1 MRRSSWFLAGIVFAG
16 LLVADLPAQSIY
28 GTLTGIVSDPSG
40 AVLPKAN
47 LKLRDENSGSLRD
60 SVTNGEGYFTF
71 VSLPPGSYQ
80 LTVESPGF
88 ETYKQTGIDVLGGD
102 KMNVNVTM
110 KVGSAS
116 IAVEVTG
123 AADLAPVDSG
133 ENSDRL
139 TTKELDN
146 FVQLGPNA
154 AEYIKMMPGFGI
166 QNGTSNVANFN
177 GQTIGINGNGNGGNQ
192 SPLNNAYSYNGLP
205 SNSLDITSDGAH
217 VSDPG
222 CNCATPVN
230 PNSNMISEIKVTMSN
245 FNAENQ
251 KGPAVISSVTK
262 SGGSQYHGSLFFSA
276 RNAALNAND
285 WLNNYSKI
293 AKPTSAYYYPGFT
306 FGGPVQIPF
315 TRFNKN
321 KDKLFFFTGYQYFY
335 QVLDTGLLRDTVP
348 TAGERTGNFS
358 PAELANE
365 GAPVGATT
373 ATGGPPSPLKAGALV
388 NFPGGIIPASRID
401 KNMQAMMNLYPL
413 PNTNS
418 STDGGYNWVGDI
430 TFNQNSFQWMTRVD
444 YNISDN
450 TKVFVRYNMQR
461 EVQLFPIGLWSST
474 VTQQVPYPTPI
485 EGKNGSDSVTASLT
499 HVFNPTMT
507 NEVVFAYTYIAFP
520 NVFQDPSKVN
530 KNTVGYTY
538 TGLFKNG
545 VTQIPYVVGST
556 SQELATMGT
565 YGGFEV
571 GGTSQGLY
579 ADKWMP
585 TAWDNLSKVWG
596 KHTLKAGFF
605 WEHIRNSQPNNAYTQ
620 SQIGFNNG
628 NSYSTGN
635 VFADFLTGIL
645 NSYNETNFNRVN
657 DISYDTYEGY
667 LQDSW
672 KASRKLTLELGVR
685 ITKFTPWKDDLGFG
699 YAIFDYSKY
708 SSSCTPTQ
716 YCGFLWHS
724 RDSSI
729 PLGGFPSTP
738 LFWQPRFGA
747 AYDLFGT
754 GKTVLRGGWGRYYYH
769 SSQFTTGLNVSA
781 GTQTINL
788 TSTQGNGSV
797 ACNSFVSTVTSNN
810 CLIASELGS
819 LGANP
824 GALSIGG
831 VDSKDNKDPYSD
843 SYSFTVSQRLPWYSL
858 LEAAYVGNRS
868 RNLLNTTGGFGSDVN
883 MVQPGAMLS
892 AVNGGKD
899 PGSLTANNF
908 RPLQGFSDVVLA
920 TNNLW
925 ANYNSLQV
933 KWLRTKGHAVMSF
946 NYTFEKAMGILSPT
960 LDSFNLNNDYGVQ
973 SYNRPQI
980 FNAAYSYDFG
990 NVLKSGNR
998 VVRGVTN
1005 GWQVSGIV
1013 QIQSGANLTGQR
1025 GQTFGIN
1032 TNGAKIPGTTFNIS
1046 ATSITGTPNITLS
1059 PYITCNPTANLGPH
1073 QYFNP
1078 SCFGLPTTVG
1088 LNGPNILPVIYGPA
1102 YWNADLGV
1110 FKNFRMGETR
1120 KLQIRMN
1127 GYNFMNHP
1135 LWSFN
1140 GSSALNLTYS
1150 SAGVMN
1156 NPLFGTVTTKQGH
1169 RIVQL
1174 AANFYF

>member
-1 MRRSSWFLAGIVFAG
+1 MRHVYRFLAGIALVVLFA
-16 LLVADLPAQSIY
+16 LSATDSSAQSIY
-28 GTLTGIVSDPSG
+28 GTLTGIISDATG
-40 AVLPKAN
+40 AVLAN
-47 LKLRDENSGSLRD
+47 ATLKLKDENSGSQRD
-60 SVTNGEGYFTF
+60 TATNSEGYFTF

-80 LTVESPGF
+80 LSVEAPGF
-88 ETYKQTGIDVLGGD
+88 ETYRQTKISVLGGD
-102 KMNVNVTM
+102 KINVNVTM
-110 KVGSAS
+110 KVGSAAT
-116 IAVEVTG
+116 AVEVVG
-123 AADLAPVDSG
+123 SADLAPVDSG

-154 AEYIKMMPGFGI
+154 AEYIKIMPGFGI

-192 SPLNNAYSYNGLP
+192 SPLNNAFSYNGLP

-230 PNSNMISEIKVTMSN
+230 PNSNMISEFKVTMSN

-262 SGGSQYHGSLFFSA
+262 QGGSAYHGSAFITA
-276 RNAALNAND
+276 RNSSLNAND
-285 WLNNYSKI
+285 WLNNYSHI
-293 AKPTSAYYYPGFT
+293 AKPTNAYYYPGFT

-321 KDKLFFFTGYQYFY
+321 KNKLFFFTGYQYFY

-348 TAGERTGNFS
+348 TAGERNGDFS
-358 PAELANE
+358 PAELAKE

-373 ATGGPPSPLKAGALV
+373 ASGAPPSPLKAGALV

-401 KNMQAMMNLYPL
+401 KNMQNMMNLYAL
-413 PNTNS
+413 PNTDS

-485 EGKNGSDSVTASLT
+485 EGKNRSDSVTASLT
-499 HVFNPTMT
+499 HVFSPTMT
-507 NEVVFAYTYIAFP
+507 NEVVFAYTYIGFP
-520 NVFQDPSKVN
+520 NVFQDPAKVDRN
-530 KNTVGYTY
+530 KVGYTY

-545 VTQIPYVVGST
+545 STQIPYIVGSG

-571 GGTSQGLY
+571 GGPTQGLY

-585 TAWDNLSKVWG
+585 TAWDNFSKVLG

-605 WEHIRNSQPNNAYTQ
+605 WEHIRNSQPNNQYTQ

-628 NSYSTGN
+628 NTFSVGN
-635 VFADFLTGIL
+635 VFADFLLGNL
-645 NSYNETNFNRVN
+645 NSYNETNFNRIN
-657 DISYDTYEGY
+657 DISYDTYEAFV
-667 LQDSW
+667 QDSW
-672 KASRKLTLELGVR
+672 KVNRKLTIEAGVR

-699 YAIFDYSKY
+699 FSIFDYSKFN
-708 SSSCTPTQ
+708 SNCTPLQ

-724 RDSSI
+724 RDNSV
-729 PLGGFPSTP
+729 PLGGFPTP
-738 LFWQPRFGA
+738 GLLWQPRFGM

-754 GKTVLRGGWGRYYYH
+754 GKTVLRGGWGRYFYH
-769 SSQFTTGLNVSA
+769 SAQFTTGLNVSA
-781 GTQTINL
+781 GMATINL
-788 TSTQGNGSV
+788 GSSQGNGSV
-797 ACNSFVSTVTSNN
+797 PCPSGQTGN

-831 VDSKDNKDPYSD
+831 VDSKDNRDPSTD
-843 SYSFTVSQRLPWYSL
+843 SYSFTITQRLPWSSL
-858 LEAAYVGNRS
+858 LEVAYVGNQS
-868 RNLLNTTGGFGSDVN
+868 RNLLNTTGGIGSDVN
-883 MVQPGAMLS
+883 MVPIGAMLS
-892 AVNGGKD
+892 SANGGKD

-908 RPLQGFSDVVLA
+908 RPLQGFSDVILA

-933 KWLRTKGHAVMSF
+933 AWRRAKGRAVISF

-980 FNAAYSYDFG
+980 FNSAYSYDMGTVVKG
-990 NVLKSGNR
+990 NKFLG
-998 VVRGVTN
+998 GIAN
-1005 GWQVSGIV
+1005 GWQISGIV

-1025 GQTFGIN
+1025 GQTFGMN
-1032 TNGAKIPGTTFNIS
+1032 LNGAKIPGTTFNAS
-1046 ATSITGTPNITLS
+1046 STSILGTPNMTLT
-1059 PYITCNPTANLGPH
+1059 PILTCNPTSNLGPH

-1078 SCFGLPTTVG
+1078 SCFSFPTVVG
-1088 LNGPNILPVIYGPA
+1088 QNGPSILPVIYGPA
-1102 YWNADLGV
+1102 YWNADLGI
-1110 FKNFRMGETR
+1110 FKNFRLGESR
-1120 KLQIRMN
+1120 KLQFRVN

-1140 GSSALNLTYS
+1140 GSSALNLTFS

-1169 RIVQL
+1169 RIVSL